1 MTGLQN
7 LAQWNDPLGERINA
21 MTREAWGLFLMEQ
34 EAFEKLLQGLEQTC
48 PAVQELSLCL
58 EVLAPPEEE

>member
-58 EVLAPPEEE
+58 EELVPPAEE